1 MNDLEL
7 ELNIPFI
14 NEYCYLGIT
23 TDNMGS
29 ITPNLAIIKKKLT

>member
-23 TDNMGS
+23 IDNIGVLHQTWRS
-29 ITPNLAIIKKKLT
+29 LRKN